1 MTNMTRSALLFTP
14 IPLAQA
20 HTTEEFVQ
28 TLARLDI
35 ASRQLSPD
43 PAIDSAD
50 TSLLS
55 RTRSHIR
62 TVRSLPD
69 DSTFMLVLW
78 PAFGWLEPMLWGGAR
93 NDARLIVHD
102 PVPIRRQYG
111 QGRLARAWARKA
123 VRQMDTRF
131 ICHTEEAAKTTA
143 LQLDLRHLPS
153 VCLHPIL
160 TMPDTPP
167 MGRSKGGADPVV
179 LVAGQY
185 KPSRDVELLS
195 ELGPRL
201 KSSGLRPRIVGRGW
215 PAIAGWEVQDRFLSE
230 REFED
235 EVSSAAVIVIP
246 YRKYWQSGVAIQA
259 LEREIPVVGAP
270 TSFLRTLFG
279 DDYPGLTTGQ
289 GDPEAWLEAISTVA
303 NEPPDMYSSRRRY
316 QDEVDRSWAPQFT
329 ELGR

>member
-1 MTNMTRSALLFTP
+1 
-14 IPLAQA
+14 
-20 HTTEEFVQ
+20 VQ
-28 TLARLDI
+28 TLARLNI
-35 ASRQLSPD
+35 TSRQLSPN

-50 TSLLS
+50 TSLFS

-69 DSTFMLVLW
+69 DSTFTLVLW
-78 PAFGWLEPMLWGGAR
+78 PAFGWLEPMLWGGLR

-102 PVPIRRQYG
+102 PIPIRRQYG
-111 QGRLARAWARKA
+111 QGKLARIWARRV
-123 VRQMDTRF
+123 VRRMDTRF
-131 ICHTEEAAKTTA
+131 ICHTEEAAQATA
-143 LQLDLRHLPS
+143 LELGLRQPPS

-160 TMPDTPP
+160 TMPDAPSN
-167 MGRSKGGADPVV
+167 MRSKGTSDPIV

-201 KSSGLRPRIVGRGW
+201 KAKGLRPRIVGRGW
-215 PAIAGWEVQDRFLSE
+215 PAISGWEVQDRFLSE
-230 REFED
+230 DEFED

-270 TSFLRTLFG
+270 TSFLLTLLG
-279 DDYPGLTTGQ
+279 DDYPGLTASQ
-289 GDPEAWLEAISTVA
+289 GGPEAWLEAISTVVD
-303 NEPPDMYSSRRRY
+303 EPPDMYSNRKRY
-316 QDEVDRSWAPQFT
+316 QDEVDRSWAPQFA
-329 ELGR
+329 EPGR